1 MSRDKKNNNNLI
13 KLKRKAKV
21 DSTVIVFAII
31 LLYVAVV
38 VIMSFMKEPI
48 PTYKVGSS
56 NINSNIS
63 CTGIAL
69 RNEIEIT
76 SGKSGYMIYFVH
88 DGDKIKKNAP
98 VCSVD
103 ETGNVIS
110 AIQATG
116 EGDEGNAL
124 FTKNDYVRIRS
135 SIDSYKSAYN
145 DVTFS
150 DLYNFKSEIESK
162 VMELSSEVMLQQ
174 INIGGAQVSSTIQ
187 TIKASESGV
196 ITYYTDGY
204 ESKTP
209 ETLSIDDFTRT
220 NYKKNSL
227 KSGDILESGSTVFK
241 IVSDENWSI
250 VCKITKKEADAIQKE
265 ERVRFTIND
274 SPNDVSSTYRLIPKE
289 DDTYFLVLSLSKY
302 MVEYIDDR
310 FLNIEIILNKFEG
323 LKVPNSS
330 LLEKEVYKIPK
341 EYINESPESVNKTV
355 TVRRYESDDNDINK
369 GLKNK
374 ATNSDADKNTN
385 SINTPLSTAGNA
397 TGSGSPSDASIEPN
411 AVVSVATSNIPDEK
425 QASTMTDAVPV
436 KEPVLPPEGA
446 SYKNQKITLIVYKSD
461 DNYYY
466 VDEDSFHDTD
476 QIYTDNKQTVEPV
489 LSLARENLTGVYL
502 ANAGVANFIEV
513 SIVKSQ
519 DEFTIVKKDENL
531 KEFDIIVLDYTQ
543 VKENQSL
550 Y

>member
-1 MSRDKKNNNNLI
+1 MSRNKNNNLI
-13 KLKRKAKV
+13 KLKRKARL

-31 LLYVAVV
+31 LIYVAVV

-103 ETGNVIS
+103 ETGNIIT
-110 AIQATG
+110 AIQETG
-116 EGDEGNAL
+116 EGDEGNRL

-135 SIDSYKSAYN
+135 SIDSYKSSYS
-145 DVTFS
+145 DVSFS

-174 INIGGAQVSSTIQ
+174 INAGGAQVSSTIQ
-187 TIKASESGV
+187 TIKATESGV

-204 ESKTP
+204 EAKTP
-209 ETLSIDDFTRT
+209 ETLSVEDFSKN
-220 NYKKNSL
+220 NYKKQSL

-241 IVSDENWSI
+241 IVSDENWNI
-250 VCKITKKEADAIQKE
+250 VCSINKKEADAIQKE
-265 ERVRFTIND
+265 EKVRFTIND

-289 DDTYFLVLSLSKY
+289 DDKYFLVLSLSKY

-330 LLEKEVYKIPK
+330 LLEKEVFKIPK
-341 EYINESPESVNKTV
+341 EYINESEESQNKSV
-355 TVRRYESDDNDINK
+355 TVRRYDGSDNGIE
-369 GLKNK
+369 
-374 ATNSDADKNTN
+374 
-385 SINTPLSTAGNA
+385 PLVKSTAGDADIITPTASSGDSTIGLSTSGDALSPYATNTNA
-397 TGSGSPSDASIEPN
+397 TSTNAS
-411 AVVSVATSNIPDEK
+411 
-425 QASTMTDAVPV
+425 PV
-436 KEPVLPPEGA
+436 KAPAAPPDGA
-446 SYKNQKITLIVYKSD
+446 SYKNQKVTLIVYKTD
-461 DNYYY
+461 DKYYY
-466 VDEDSFHDTD
+466 VDEESFHDTD
-476 QIYTDNKQTVEPV
+476 QIYTDNKQTTEPV
-489 LSLARENLTGVYL
+489 LSLARDNLTGVYL

-513 SIVKSQ
+513 TIVKSQ

>member
-1 MSRDKKNNNNLI
+1 MSRNKNNNLI
-13 KLKRKAKV
+13 KLKRKARL

-31 LLYVAVV
+31 LIYVAVV

-103 ETGNVIS
+103 ETGNIIT
-110 AIQATG
+110 AIQETG
-116 EGDEGNAL
+116 QGDEGNGL

-135 SIDSYKSAYN
+135 SIDSYKSSYS
-145 DVTFS
+145 DVSFS

-174 INIGGAQVSSTIQ
+174 INAGGAQVSSTIQ
-187 TIKASESGV
+187 TIKATESGV

-209 ETLSIDDFTRT
+209 ETLSVEDFSKN
-220 NYKKNSL
+220 NYKKQSL

-241 IVSDENWSI
+241 IVSDENWNI
-250 VCKITKKEADAIQKE
+250 VCSINKKEADAIQKE
-265 ERVRFTIND
+265 EKVRFTIND
-274 SPNDVSSTYRLIPKE
+274 SPNDVSSTYRIIPKE
-289 DDTYFLVLSLSKY
+289 DDKYFLVLSLSKY

-330 LLEKEVYKIPK
+330 LLEKEVFKIPK
-341 EYINESPESVNKTV
+341 EYINESEESQNKTV
-355 TVRRYESDDNDINK
+355 TVRRYEGSDSGIEP
-369 GLKNK
+369 LVK
-374 ATNSDADKNTN
+374 ATDSAADISPTATSGDSTIGLGTSGDAF
-385 SINTPLSTAGNA
+385 STAG
-397 TGSGSPSDASIEPN
+397 D
-411 AVVSVATSNIPDEK
+411 ATSTNASPVSKAPAAPPD
-425 QASTMTDAVPV
+425 
-436 KEPVLPPEGA
+436 GA
-446 SYKNQKITLIVYKSD
+446 SYKNQKITLVIYKTD
-461 DNYYY
+461 EKYYY
-466 VDEDSFHDTD
+466 VDEESFHDTD
-476 QIYTDNKQTVEPV
+476 QIYTDNKQTTEPV
-489 LSLARENLTGVYL
+489 LSLARDNLTGVYL

-513 SIVKSQ
+513 TIVKSQ